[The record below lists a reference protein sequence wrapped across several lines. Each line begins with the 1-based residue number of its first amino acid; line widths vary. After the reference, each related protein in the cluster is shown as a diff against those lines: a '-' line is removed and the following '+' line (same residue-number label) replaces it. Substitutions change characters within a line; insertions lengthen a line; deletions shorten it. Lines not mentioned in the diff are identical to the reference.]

1 MIWHQAWM
9 LVLLALAPLIW
20 WRWWRRA
27 PYAAVRF
34 SSIEWLKRQGRSWR
48 VRLRAVL
55 PALRTA
61 AVVLLVVALARP
73 QKGNEETR
81 ILSEGVAIQLVVDR
95 SSSMNAMDF
104 SVEGQQVD
112 RLTAVKKVVHEFV
125 SGGKGLD
132 GRPNDL
138 IGMITFAGYADGNCP
153 LTLDH
158 AFLLETLDQIEI
170 VDERSEDGTAIGDA
184 LALAVERL
192 RELDKRPDVA
202 TGNRIKSKVIVLL
215 TDGENNAGAILPAK
229 AAELAK
235 TYGIKVYSIGAGTEG
250 YVPIR
255 NSDPAGFNFFSRVYA
270 TINEGT
276 LKEIASIAE
285 GKYWWATDTDSL
297 RGVYAEIDAL
307 EKSETEEKRYSQYAE
322 LATEWVELGSIRL
335 PPILAG
341 VLAAM
346 MLEIVLANT
355 GLRKT
360 P

>member
-27 PYAAVRF
+27 PHAAVRF
-34 SSIEWLKRQGRSWR
+34 SSIEWLRRQGRSWR

-104 SVEGQQVD
+104 LIEGKRVD
-112 RLTAVKKVVHEFV
+112 RLEAVKRVVHEFV
-125 SGGKGLD
+125 SGGNGLK
-132 GRPNDL
+132 GRPDDL
-138 IGMITFAGYADGNCP
+138 IGMITFSGYADGNCP

-192 RELDKRPDVA
+192 RELDERPDVS
-202 TGNRIKSKVIVLL
+202 TQNRIKSKVIVLL
-215 TDGENNAGAILPAK
+215 TDGENNAGSIPPEK

-235 TYGIKVYSIGAGTEG
+235 SYDIKIYGIGAGTEG
-250 YVPIR
+250 FVPIR
-255 NSDPAGFNFFSRVYA
+255 NRDAAGFNFFSRVYA

-276 LKEIASIAE
+276 LKAIASIAG

-307 EKSETEEKRYSQYAE
+307 EKSGTEEKRYSQYAE
-322 LATEWVELGSIRL
+322 LATERAVLGPVRL

-341 VLAAM
+341 VLAALA
-346 MLEIVLANT
+346 LEILLVNT
-355 GLRKT
+355 GLRKA